1 MIYGIENPNP
11 CDDAV
16 TIALWS
22 IIEVIYGDNIE
33 PTRHLVGFIPEDST
47 GRVSSA
53 IQYFDSDKRLIETSS
68 GRRYKLHG
76 LPGSH
81 ANARHVWGRWKD
93 FNNVRNEQDVT
104 IEYYWE
110 MECYD

>member
-1 MIYGIENPNP
+1 MIYGIENPSP
-11 CDDAV
+11 GDDAV

-33 PTRHLVGFIPEDST
+33 PKRHLVGFIPEDST
-47 GRVSSA
+47 GRVSSV

-68 GRRYKLHG
+68 GRRYILYG

-81 ANARHVWGRWKD
+81 ADARHVWRGWKD
-93 FNNVRNEQDVT
+93 FNHARDERDVT
-104 IEYYWE
+104 IDYYWE
-110 MECYD
+110 MGN